1 MEKQSEFEVE
11 DYSNGSEVSED
22 RGEDQSSEACIA
34 DIINTI
40 GLKQLK
46 LPKYLKN
53 LLVICGFDNIIS
65 IANMN
70 DEHIQYLEKFA
81 RDDLIDIIPTK
92 KKKRFFWNILFYSIK
107 I

>member
-46 LPKYLKN
+46 LPKY
-53 LLVICGFDNIIS
+53 
-65 IANMN
+65 
-70 DEHIQYLEKFA
+70 
-81 RDDLIDIIPTK
+81 
-92 KKKRFFWNILFYSIK
+92 
-107 I
+107 